1 MVFQNKIYILCDST
15 LQITFHIEKESFNL
29 LKGKCAKMLF
39 EIKYEELKF
48 RNIAS

>member
-1 MVFQNKIYILCDST
+1 M